1 MTMPLHIIEPTLEG
15 EAGHCFSFVN
25 SLCCAACG
33 HPITVWCGRG
43 ASVSFPP
50 GVRVNRLFFRRLRR
64 LQAWWLYRTLLKQP
78 GRIFVATG
86 GRTDLA
92 LLDLA
97 ARGGIPA
104 NKVYLYVHWFRTSP
118 ARRRQLE
125 TLAARQPE
133 MVIFA
138 PTASV
143 CEEFRAA
150 GFGHTRHVPYPITP
164 LESPVPSE
172 APQGFSHVLFAGAAR
187 HDKGFS
193 EVVSFVELLAATG
206 RSIPVSLQTS
216 AQHYDKID
224 EATSSGLSRL
234 ERLDY
239 PHLKRYADTLEH
251 GDYRALF
258 KGAICL
264 QLYSRQDF
272 ADRISGVT
280 LDALSMG
287 SPVVTLSGTWIARVV
302 SEFDAGLVLE
312 SPAPEAVLAAV
323 DSIMANYEQYCRRAL
338 EAGRE
343 LQKRNSAALLFRELM
358 A

>member
-25 SLCCAACG
+25 SLCSAAG
-33 HPITVWCGRG
+33 DHPITVWCGRR
-43 ASVSFPP
+43 AFVSFPA
-50 GVRVNRLFFRRLRR
+50 GVHIKRLFYRRLRR
-64 LQAWWLYRTLLKQP
+64 IQAWWLYRTLLKQP

-86 GRTDLA
+86 GRTDLV
-92 LLDLA
+92 LLHLA
-97 ARGGIPA
+97 ASGSIPA
-104 NKVYLYVHWFRTSP
+104 DKVYLYVHWFRTSP
-118 ARRRQLE
+118 AKRRQLE
-125 TLAARQPE
+125 KLAARQPGIT
-133 MVIFA
+133 IFA

-164 LESPVPSE
+164 LASPVPSE
-172 APQGFSHVLFAGAAR
+172 GSRGFSHVLFAGAAR

-193 EVVSFVELLAATG
+193 DVVTFVELLAATG
-206 RSIPVSLQTS
+206 RCIPVSLQTS
-216 AQHYDKID
+216 AQNYDKID
-224 EATSSGLSRL
+224 EATSTGLSRL

-239 PHLKRYADTLEH
+239 PHLRRYADTLEQ

-258 KGAICL
+258 NGAICL

-287 SPVVTLSGTWIARVV
+287 SPVVTLAGTWIARVV

-323 DSIMANYEQYCRRAL
+323 TRIMANYEQYCRHAL

-343 LQKRNSAALLFRELM
+343 LQKRNSAAVLFRELM